1 MANEPQP
8 EGLAVRVIQ
17 TQTAH
22 GTETVEL
29 KAQGETAF
37 VLIIDA
43 ESFASCLLSKF
54 HVASCV
60 GPPHLPALLI
70 NMTQS

>member
-22 GTETVEL
+22 GTATVEL

-43 ESFASCLLSKF
+43 ESFASRLLSKMQ
-54 HVASCV
+54 VAMCV
-60 GPPHLPALLI
+60 GPPHRFALLMI
-70 NMTQS
+70 